1 MHCCLL
7 DLGED
12 HHLAKAKLRL
22 IQRAVDRTGMICR
35 KMDQVGDT
43 MVHDEGSNKT
53 ENCLHATVSTT
64 TGL

>member
-7 DLGED
+7 DHGED

-22 IQRAVDRTGMICR
+22 IQRAMDRTSMIR
-35 KMDQVGDT
+35 RNMDQVGDT
-43 MVHDEGSNKT
+43 MVYYEGSNKT